1 MGLIIVFIL
10 FIIAMITALALGYS
24 MVLPLLFGLIMF
36 TILGLNSLKKDG
48 LGYGK
53 GIRELGAWSWGS
65 IKDSLIVIE
74 VMLII
79 GFITAAWR
87 MSGTI
92 TVFVYYGIKV
102 IVPPLFLLIAFLL
115 SCLLS
120 YALGTS
126 FGVAGTLGVIF
137 MALARSGGVDPL
149 ITAGVVMSGIY
160 FGDRCS
166 PVSSSANMV
175 AGVTKTEIMSNVK
188 LMLRTAVLPFA
199 ITLVVYAVVSVMH
212 PISHVD
218 PEIVKSFEETFTLSP
233 WGFLP
238 AVVILILPILK
249 VGVITSIIASVLTSA
264 VIAFAVEKVAILE
277 IIKIL
282 FLGYKAEGTGLGSI
296 LDGGGLC
303 SMIEIAL
310 ILIISCAYSGIF
322 NRTGML
328 NSLLEKIEKGCTKMG
343 RLAITFFVSVASC
356 VIFCN
361 QTIATLMCNDL
372 LTKPYLNTGG
382 SRQELA
388 IDMENTVIIVVGLV
402 PWAIACSVPL
412 TFMGVSI
419 GALPW
424 ACYMYLVPICYFFT
438 KTRWFENRV
447 HAAADQQG

>member
-10 FIIAMITALALGYS
+10 FIAAMITALALGYS
-24 MVLPLLFGLIMF
+24 MVLPLLFGLILF
-36 TILGLNSLKKDG
+36 TFLGLKSLKEDG
-48 LGYGK
+48 LSIGE
-53 GIRELGAWSWGS
+53 GIRELSQWSWGS
-65 IKDSLIVIE
+65 IRDSLIVIE

-160 FGDRCS
+160 FGDRGS

-175 AGVTKTEIMSNVK
+175 AGVTKTEIMANVK
-188 LMLRTAVLPFA
+188 LMFRTAALPFA
-199 ITLVVYAVVSVMH
+199 VTLAIYAVLSFLH

-218 PEIVKSFEETFTLSP
+218 ADIVHAFEETFTLSP
-233 WGFLP
+233 WGFVP
-238 AVVILILPILK
+238 AAVILILPILK
-249 VGVITSIIASVLTSA
+249 VGIITSILASVLSSA
-264 VIAFAVEKVAILE
+264 IIAFFVEKVAIAE

-303 SMIEIAL
+303 SMIEIAA
-310 ILIISCAYSGIF
+310 ILVISCAYSGIF

-328 NSLLEKIEKGCTKMG
+328 NSLLERIEKGCSKMG

-356 VIFCN
+356 VVFCN

-388 IDMENTVIIVVGLV
+388 IDMENTVIVVVGLV

-412 TFMGVSI
+412 TFMGVGI

-424 ACYMYLVPICYFFT
+424 ACYMYLIPVCYFFT
-438 KTRWFENRV
+438 KRRWFENRV
-447 HAAADQQG
+447 HGEEHPQD

>member
-1 MGLIIVFIL
+1 M
-10 FIIAMITALALGYS
+10 
-24 MVLPLLFGLIMF
+24 
-36 TILGLNSLKKDG
+36 
-48 LGYGK
+48 
-53 GIRELGAWSWGS
+53 
-65 IKDSLIVIE
+65 
-74 VMLII
+74 
-79 GFITAAWR
+79 
-87 MSGTI
+87 
-92 TVFVYYGIKV
+92 
-102 IVPPLFLLIAFLL
+102 
-115 SCLLS
+115 
-120 YALGTS
+120 
-126 FGVAGTLGVIF
+126 
-137 MALARSGGVDPL
+137 
-149 ITAGVVMSGIY
+149 
-160 FGDRCS
+160 
-166 PVSSSANMV
+166 
-175 AGVTKTEIMSNVK
+175 
-188 LMLRTAVLPFA
+188 MLRTAVLPFA
-199 ITLVVYAVVSVMH
+199 ITLVVYAIVSFMN

-218 PEIVKSFEETFTLSP
+218 PAIVQSFEETFTLSP

-264 VIAFAVEKVAILE
+264 VIAFAVEKVAILN

-282 FLGYKAEGTGLGSI
+282 FLGYKAEGAGLGSI

-328 NSLLEKIEKGCTKMG
+328 NSLLEKIEKGCTKIG
-343 RLAITFFVSVASC
+343 RLAVMFLVGVASC
-356 VIFCN
+356 VVFCN

-382 SRQELA
+382 NRQELA

-412 TFMGVSI
+412 TFMGVGI

-438 KTRWFENRV
+438 KKRWFENRA
-447 HAAADQQG
+447 HAAADRQD